1 MIYRLKGTVIDF
13 DEDFLVLDV
22 NNVGYQVFASSRDL
36 SKIAVDQAAD
46 MHIYTHVREDQI
58 TLFGFLSSD
67 DRKMYMK
74 LTSVNGV
81 GPKAGMAILSVC
93 SADDVVEAVNTG
105 NSKILQAA
113 KGIGKKVAERIVLD
127 LSGKLPTLSAG
138 LPKVGAQGGE
148 KSVMNTVAI
157 NDVISALTNMGFK
170 NAQANQAVSQ
180 AVRETAVNDDF
191 GLLLKEALRI
201 LKS

>member
-13 DEDFLVLDV
+13 EEDFLVLDV
-22 NNVGYQVFASSRDL
+22 NNVGYQVYASTRDL
-36 SKIAVDQAAD
+36 AKIAIDQAAD

-58 TLFGFLSSD
+58 TLFGFLTSD

-93 SADDVVEAVNTG
+93 NADDIIEAVNTG

-127 LSGKLPTLSAG
+127 LSGKLPTLSVE
-138 LPKVGAQGGE
+138 LPKVGSQAGE
-148 KSVMNTVAI
+148 KAVMNTSAI
-157 NDVISALTNMGFK
+157 NDVISALVNMGFK
-170 NAQANQAVSQ
+170 NAQANQAVS
-180 AVRETAVNDDF
+180 ASVRETAVNDDF
-191 GLLLKEALRI
+191 GLLLKESLRI
-201 LKS
+201 LKG

>member
-1 MIYRLKGTVIDF
+1 
-13 DEDFLVLDV
+13 
-22 NNVGYQVFASSRDL
+22 
-36 SKIAVDQAAD
+36 

-127 LSGKLPTLSAG
+127 LSGKLPALSAG

-201 LKS
+201 LKG

>member
-1 MIYRLKGTVIDF
+1 MF
-13 DEDFLVLDV
+13 E
-22 NNVGYQVFASSRDL
+22 Q
-36 SKIAVDQAAD
+36 
-46 MHIYTHVREDQI
+46 
-58 TLFGFLSSD
+58 
-67 DRKMYMK
+67 
-74 LTSVNGV
+74 
-81 GPKAGMAILSVC
+81 
-93 SADDVVEAVNTG
+93 
-105 NSKILQAA
+105 
-113 KGIGKKVAERIVLD
+113 
-127 LSGKLPTLSAG
+127 

-201 LKS
+201 LKG